1 MNLSSE
7 SPSPRALPP
16 SRRRKES
23 VSHTPQ
29 RGSELLLPRLL
40 PQPKELRCRFQLLQR
55 AGRLQEEDSERLN
68 VAFASIVEFMSQ
80 TTKECEKYYSHVP
93 ARRCQ
98 ENEFKHVC
106 RYHSTRAAENLL
118 QTLQQEKNETSPM
131 SNAAETPKQRA
142 RKASKDLY
150 IEVSPGTYSVTATS
164 EDMAKQ
170 THVVDV
176 NAGQSIDLTFSI

>member
-1 MNLSSE
+1 MASDRPARRTCGIAQRTAGLAQE
-7 SPSPRALPP
+7 VLERAK
-16 SRRRKES
+16 RRK
-23 VSHTPQ
+23 VSWP
-29 RGSELLLPRLL
+29 EPV
-40 PQPKELRCRFQLLQR
+40 
-55 AGRLQEEDSERLN
+55 EEDSERLN

>member
-1 MNLSSE
+1 MHEQRSTHTHCK
-7 SPSPRALPP
+7 PPPPGRPRRLVRTA
-16 SRRRKES
+16 
-23 VSHTPQ
+23 
-29 RGSELLLPRLL
+29 GALLLPAHLS
-40 PQPKELRCRFQLLQR
+40 PPPPSLR
-55 AGRLQEEDSERLN
+55 GDKEEDSERLN